1 MASART
7 RRQPTA
13 SAAAVLLAASIA
25 AAGCTTIGRRY
36 GEPIAVD
43 PAQLREGTTTV
54 SEVIALLGP
63 PARISPVPGGLAMLY
78 EYIDARE
85 NQLGINLELL
95 GLDWFKLAAGRGAA
109 EREEWLMVFDEH
121 ALLRSQEYRAW
132 REDTG
137 RGFGFQ
143 LFFVAMPTVDSKH
156 LWESPEQ
163 FSWGRRALEPLTVTL
178 NEGQSVTSG
187 THGIEARG
195 TPDSAGQ
202 RTLEAQKKRRRR

>member
-1 MASART
+1 MGSAT
-7 RRQPTA
+7 NRRRA
-13 SAAAVLLAASIA
+13 RVSGAVALLLAGVVI
-25 AAGCTTIGRRY
+25 AGCTTIGRRY
-36 GEPIAVD
+36 GEPIAD
-43 PAQLREGTTTV
+43 DSARLREGTTTL
-54 SEVIALLGP
+54 SEAIALLGP

-85 NQLGINLELL
+85 NQLGVNLELI
-95 GLDWFKLAAGRGAA
+95 GLNWFKIAAGRGAA
-109 EREEWLMVFDEH
+109 EREELLMVFDED
-121 ALLRSQEYRAW
+121 ALLRSREYRAW
-132 REDTG
+132 HENTG

-163 FSWGRRALEPLTVTL
+163 FTWGRRSLEPLAVTL

-187 THGIEARG
+187 TRGIEARG